1 MDTNDTVNKTYDS
14 ELQKQWLF
22 LSLLNSNNVF
32 NSSNTLFTDAEDF
45 LAFIPQLVLDDLG
58 EAIIEEEI
66 LKQLAQLYSIK
77 IKDSNHAR
85 GDYYYLPEIGYTYL
99 DKVIQNT
106 NNTFYKLFTP
116 GFEWDEEVSNYWN
129 GHVYSIKEK
138 RWLKSRKD

>member
-1 MDTNDTVNKTYDS
+1 MYLIVPIRFLQMLKTFSIYS
-14 ELQKQWLF
+14 
-22 LSLLNSNNVF
+22 
-32 NSSNTLFTDAEDF
+32 
-45 LAFIPQLVLDDLG
+45 QLVLDDLG